1 MPFLD
6 SSFTS
11 DWKPIVDGLQDKGFF
26 DKTRVADLAS
36 EGSAEVLC
44 G

>member
-1 MPFLD
+1 
-6 SSFTS
+6 
-11 DWKPIVDGLQDKGFF
+11 VDGLQDKGFF
-26 DKTRVADLAS
+26 DKTRVAADLAS